1 MTGVE
6 GVGHVPAEWQ
16 NGSANGLQ
24 VFLALQRAEHFV
36 DEHLESLGA
45 GRGQPSLERFS
56 EQGMQVVFVAV
67 LRGFVHVTPS
77 LLCLD
82 FVDERQFNHRYDW
95 LIWKGQ
101 RLPATPFGASQV
113 ILLGLRWAAV
123 IPKAR

>member
-16 NGSANGLQ
+16 NGSANGIQ

-36 DEHLESLGA
+36 DKHLESLGA

-95 LIWKGQ
+95 LIWQ
-101 RLPATPFGASQV
+101 WSTPSSDALWGITGHFAWSSMG
-113 ILLGLRWAAV
+113 RRY
-123 IPKAR
+123 P